1 MMKDTSQTSE
11 VGETFDLSSRSVK
24 ETDVFDPFGLGAA
37 ASGVFEETVED
48 NDNDSVG
55 SPIPP
60 PQLKRIGMSESPPI
74 KKSVPSR
81 RSSSLPPKMVIKL
94 GLHEEVSSMAKHDS
108 EGASDVSVEGT
119 LYVSVECS
127 CH

>member
-1 MMKDTSQTSE
+1 MMKDTSQTSQ
-11 VGETFDLSSRSVK
+11 VGETFDSSSVK
-24 ETDVFDPFGLGAA
+24 ATDVFDPFGLGAA
-37 ASGVFEETVED
+37 ASDVFEETVED
-48 NDNDSVG
+48 NDNDSIG

-60 PQLKRIGMSESPPI
+60 PQVKRIGMSESLPN

-94 GLHEEVSSMAKHDS
+94 GLHEEISSMAQPDS

-119 LYVSVECS
+119 VYVSFGCS
-127 CH
+127 LN